1 MKIISLD
8 TQGAFAKYIAI
19 PERVCWKNSP
29 EMPPELATIQEPLGN
44 ALYALL
50 GEDAD
55 VAGKTL
61 AIIGDGPIALFACAL
76 ARAVGLARIFVT
88 GLSPV
93 SLDIAK
99 QVGADEALL
108 VKPPNGDHVQRI
120 LDETDG
126 WGCDIVLDMTG
137 TQPGIDDCFKVLR
150 KGGRMSA
157 FGVSSSDRVSL
168 NYNDGIVF
176 KACQI
181 HGINGRK
188 IFDTWY
194 RVSNLLKSGR
204 VDVYPI
210 LTHMLPLAEF
220 AKGFDLAHE
229 EPRRCSKV
237 ILFPDEAELIKAKER
252 ATGLLG

>member
-8 TQGAFAKYIAI
+8 TQGAFAQYFAV
-19 PERVCWKNSP
+19 PERVCWKNDP
-29 EMPPELATIQEPLGN
+29 DMPPELATVQEPMGN
-44 ALYALL
+44 AMYALL

-61 AIIGDGPIALFACAL
+61 AIIGDGPIALFACAM
-76 ARAVGLARIFVT
+76 ARVVGLAKIFVT

-93 SLDIAK
+93 SLEIAK
-99 QVGADEALL
+99 KVGADEALL
-108 VKPPNGDHVQRI
+108 VNPGSSAHVQTI
-120 LDETDG
+120 LDQTDG

-150 KGGRMSA
+150 KGGRLSA
-157 FGVSSSDRVSL
+157 FGVSSKERVTL
-168 NYNDGIVF
+168 DYNEGIVF

-194 RVSNLLKSGR
+194 RVSNLLKNGR
-204 VDVYPI
+204 LDVYPI
-210 LTHMLPLAEF
+210 LTHMLPLKEF
-220 AKGFDLAHE
+220 AKGFDLARE
-229 EPRRCSKV
+229 DPRRCSKV
-237 ILFPDEAELIKAKER
+237 ILFPDVAELEKAKAR